1 MHVFQKEQRKQP
13 RPKLKA
19 MKQPLMLKRGGG
31 VHKDFIQGYGFRR
44 REAEFLQVKIQ
55 THLNPVMQ
63 LLLYLKSDEVEV
75 KLQANL
81 AELFQHSA
89 HQLIRSCVSESDK
102 L

>member
-1 MHVFQKEQRKQP
+1 
-13 RPKLKA
+13 
-19 MKQPLMLKRGGG
+19 MKQPLMLKTGGG
-31 VHKDFIQGYGFRR
+31 VHQDFIQGYGFRR

-75 KLQANL
+75 KLQAIL
-81 AELFQHSA
+81 AELFQHSP
-89 HQLIRSCVSESDK
+89 HQLIRSWVWESDK